1 MRVKTKEKTVK
12 REVIITVGAAAVVVA
27 GVAGCG
33 GSDNKSPTTSSS
45 ATSSSASSTTA
56 PATTPSVS
64 VTVSTGA
71 GQAKISIDGQPQD
84 TANQA
89 VVCATTGGKFSIAV
103 GEPMMG
109 TIVGLEQDGSVVHN
123 VGLGSING
131 TVLSFTEGAPG
142 NTATAKKDGNTY
154 TITGTATGVDMAN
167 PTQQVSKSFEIVAT
181 CP

>member
-1 MRVKTKEKTVK
+1 MRELM
-12 REVIITVGAAAVVVA
+12 IAVGAAAVVVA

-33 GSDNKSPTTSSS
+33 GSDNKSSTTSASTTSS
-45 ATSSSASSTTA
+45 ATSSTSAAT
-56 PATTPSVS
+56 TTPSVS
-64 VTVSTGA
+64 VTVSTGG
-71 GQAKISIDGQPQD
+71 GQARITIDGQAQN

-89 VVCATTGGKFSIAV
+89 VVCASTGGKFSIAI

-131 TVLSFTEGAPG
+131 TVLSFTEGVPG

-167 PTQQVSKSFEIVAT
+167 PLQQVSKPFEIVVT